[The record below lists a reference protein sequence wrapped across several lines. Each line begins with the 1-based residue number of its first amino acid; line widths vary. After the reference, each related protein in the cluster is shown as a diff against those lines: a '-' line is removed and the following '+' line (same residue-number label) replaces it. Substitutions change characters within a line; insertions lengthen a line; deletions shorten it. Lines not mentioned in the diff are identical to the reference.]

1 MNSKKQKLIIAYKH
15 QNLQV
20 TGSPGDNGSL
30 CILVW
35 LVDVFRGLGFSNF
48 FTDLVLKLLISGGA
62 AMLA

>member
-1 MNSKKQKLIIAYKH
+1 MNAKKQKLIIAYKH
-15 QNLQV
+15 QNLHV

-35 LVDVFRGLGFSNF
+35 LVDVLRGLGFSNF

-62 AMLA
+62 AMLD